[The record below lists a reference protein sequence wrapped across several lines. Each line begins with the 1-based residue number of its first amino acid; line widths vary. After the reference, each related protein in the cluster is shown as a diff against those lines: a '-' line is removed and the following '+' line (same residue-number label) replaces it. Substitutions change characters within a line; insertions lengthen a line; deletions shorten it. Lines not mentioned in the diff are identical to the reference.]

1 LIQLSGGGS
10 VSFSSLLV
18 YMDIPDE
25 KMSSIKNKDTS
36 EPLKRKG
43 MGRER
48 AARISNAQKK
58 K

>member
-1 LIQLSGGGS
+1 
-10 VSFSSLLV
+10 
-18 YMDIPDE
+18 MDRPDE
-25 KMSSIKNKDTS
+25 KMSSIKNKDMY

-48 AARISNAQKK
+48 AARISYALKK